1 MGLGRGHTR
10 PPGSALDRSRQGGSP
25 AGRAPHVA
33 TPRLPP
39 RVCLLREL
47 DRVSQAGVGW
57 PEPAGVLVLFTNR
70 LKTHLSWDPEHK
82 HGAVNSVPRLAV
94 LLGPAPG
101 LAFARPRRPLKAERA
116 LLREPEGSQGAVPR
130 ACRLRQWR
138 HSAPLPER
146 AAGSWP
152 VGGPQC
158 SDHLAALPWGPLEA
172 GASAR
177 CVRLSQAAEAVA
189 QKQPT
194 PLARPSG
201 GAWPSGVGQGCGGCV
216 QNPRGA
222 LREGSLW

>member
-1 MGLGRGHTR
+1 MGLGHGHTR

-158 SDHLAALPWGPLEA
+158 SDHLAALPWGPLGREPRRGVSACLKPLRLWPRSSPHPSPAPA
-172 GASAR
+172 GEPGR
-177 CVRLSQAAEAVA
+177 REWGRVVV
-189 QKQPT
+189 
-194 PLARPSG
+194 
-201 GAWPSGVGQGCGGCV
+201 GVFRIPGE
-216 QNPRGA
+216 P
-222 LREGSLW
+222 